1 MSGKVDSGMGDD
13 VSKEGKLVESVET
26 LMVGII
32 NMNPSLKGNERSG
45 SLCFLGVSKGA
56 TGGGKGGGN
65 DKKRK

>member
-32 NMNPSLKGNERSG
+32 NMNPSLPQRQ
-45 SLCFLGVSKGA
+45 
-56 TGGGKGGGN
+56 
-65 DKKRK
+65 